1 MLPHRSP
8 KPVTMARD
16 KAVAVQDEVRSA
28 EADLHDTNETLAD
41 TVAGNVVS
49 KDDVRAA
56 LVHNLQVENQLHDAV
71 KELQVVT
78 DLLKVAEKE
87 RTTHDGGPALV
98 AGRSGEGVDS
108 VLKHLSASP
117 GREDLA
123 P

>member
-1 MLPHRSP
+1 
-8 KPVTMARD
+8 MARD
-16 KAVAVQDEVRSA
+16 KAVAVQDEVRNA

-41 TVAGNVVS
+41 TVSGSVVT
-49 KDDVRAA
+49 KDDIRAA
-56 LVHNLQVENQLHDAV
+56 LVQNLQVENQLHDAV

-78 DLLKVAEKE
+78 DLLKVAERE
-87 RTTHDGGPALV
+87 RAAHEGGASSA

-108 VLKHLSASP
+108 VLKHLPASP